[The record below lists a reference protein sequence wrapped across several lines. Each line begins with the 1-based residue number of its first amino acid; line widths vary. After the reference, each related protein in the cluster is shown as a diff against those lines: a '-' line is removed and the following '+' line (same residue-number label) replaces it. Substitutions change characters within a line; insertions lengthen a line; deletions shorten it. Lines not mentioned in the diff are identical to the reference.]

1 MNFLKFILLGLLSS
15 YLLLSQNQNE
25 KKYERVSS
33 TRIGLPVG
41 LNSNFLALGYQN
53 LSPNGGD
60 FREFKLI
67 DGTSIS
73 PFLGLQLE
81 YLSSNWWGIGLRA
94 SYDNRSGIVEDIS
107 ISPHNEFDISL
118 SYLNINPYFRIDQNL
133 LRDLSFNVGPILAF
147 KLNSKIDFNSSID
160 ERTDIAHELSDF
172 TLGIRAGFAYDI
184 NISNTSSSSRFILSP
199 FIDYSL
205 LVNQKSSNF
214 DNIQNSFDDVWSTS
228 TIRLGLTASIDF
240 LNLEKGSEGGED
252 LFSLI
257 LPYDGKVRYREVEE
271 FFPLVPHV
279 FFDDNSQSIPSRY
292 TILNLDE
299 ASKFDV
305 NDISNLE
312 SLENIKNQSSAN
324 KKLAYYYNILN
335 IYGSKLK
342 DDEDLNLTLVG
353 SAPKR
358 NDGDLLAST
367 IKDYLVNNFGV
378 EETRITIKKQ
388 QMPNIPSGTS
398 STPVNYRPY
407 TDLENRRVEFIFDKE
422 EPYKLHKLTY
432 NDLSSIDNDLIFVLN
447 NDVEYDAWSVTISK
461 DDKTYNYGPFYS
473 QIVRIN
479 PFELLSDFNDGGKF
493 DAVVVTNIGG
503 KQITDKM
510 DFSISVS
517 KEKNK
522 SGKKYTILFDY
533 GKNDAIKVAEK
544 QLRGQVANE
553 VNSNDLLVI
562 SGYTDEIGSD
572 AVNKTLSEKRANET
586 KDIFKDQFLKDNKKV
601 TIDTYGFGKTTS
613 INTFNNKLPE
623 GRFYNRNVSLYIIP
637 QN

>member
-1 MNFLKFILLGLLSS
+1 MNFLKFILLGLLSTS
-15 YLLLSQNQNE
+15 LLLSQNQNE
-25 KKYERVSS
+25 KEFERVSS
-33 TRIGLPVG
+33 TRIGLSVG
-41 LNSNFLALGYQN
+41 LNNNFIALGYQN
-53 LSPNGGD
+53 LSPRGGD
-60 FREFKLI
+60 FWDFKLI
-67 DGTSIS
+67 DGTSMS
-73 PFLGLQLE
+73 PFLGMQLE
-81 YLSSNWWGIGLRA
+81 YLSSDWWGIGLRA
-94 SYDNRSGIVEDIS
+94 SYDNRGGIVEDIS
-107 ISPHNEFDISL
+107 ISPYNEFDVSL
-118 SYLNINPYFRIDQNL
+118 SYLNINPYFRIDQNI
-133 LRDLSFNVGPILAF
+133 LRDLSFNIGPILAF

-160 ERTDIAHELSDF
+160 GNTKIADELSDF
-172 TLGIRAGFAYDI
+172 TWGFRAGFAYDI
-184 NISNTSSSSRFILSP
+184 NVTNISTSSRFILTP
-199 FIDYSL
+199 FVDYSL

-240 LNLEKGSEGGED
+240 LHLEKGSEGGEN

-257 LPYDGKVRYREVEE
+257 LPYDGKVSYREVEE

-292 TILNLDE
+292 TILTIDE

-312 SLENIKNQSSAN
+312 SIENLKKLSSQN
-324 KKLAYYYNILN
+324 KKLTYYHNILN

-342 DDEDLNLTLVG
+342 NDEGLNLTLVG

-358 NDGDLLAST
+358 NDGDLLASI

-447 NDVEYDAWSVTISK
+447 NDVQFDSWAVTISK
-461 DDKTYNYGPFYS
+461 DDKTYNYGPFYN
-473 QIVRIN
+473 QIERIN
-479 PFELLSDFNDGGKF
+479 PFDLLGDFNEGGNF
-493 DAVVVTNIGG
+493 DAVVITNKEG

-517 KEKNK
+517 KVKNK
-522 SGKKYTILFDY
+522 SGKNYTILFDY
-533 GKNDAIKVAEK
+533 GKDDAIKLAEK
-544 QLRGQVANE
+544 QLRGQVSNE
-553 VNSNDLLVI
+553 INSNDLLVI

-601 TIDTYGFGKTTS
+601 TIDTYGFGKTKS
-613 INTFNNKLPE
+613 LNTFNNKIPE